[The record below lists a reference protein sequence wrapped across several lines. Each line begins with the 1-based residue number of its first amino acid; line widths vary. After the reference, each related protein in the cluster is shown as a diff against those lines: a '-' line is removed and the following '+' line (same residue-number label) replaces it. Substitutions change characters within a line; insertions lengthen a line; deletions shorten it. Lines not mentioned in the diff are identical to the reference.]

1 MASGPFIGFKPVS
14 REVHMR
20 QRLETNRIKD
30 PAATLHTSS
39 QAKLALLGVVAVL
52 MALTGLACTFDGHQF
67 TMGAIIYL
75 ATGRWEAGAA
85 VLVPLAVM
93 VVLSAALMLV
103 IRLALRWFVPGGD
116 RGRVVAKGA
125 TRVDAYAK
133 SMGFGQAVEK
143 VSLPHARQ
151 MAERLVRGYDGS
163 RMAPGYPLGVN
174 HVSHDPISTSWEDMA
189 IVLAGPRTGKSLCY
203 AIPACLSA
211 PGPLLATSNKG
222 DIVDV
227 TMPVRMHDHPRGRC
241 WVFDPEHIVD
251 PGLKKAPWVWDIIGS
266 ISDMSDAQRIAACWR
281 YASGQPEDGG
291 NDYFTGSATQ
301 QLADCLFAAAV
312 GERSVTDV
320 FKWASNERDSTPAD
334 ILSQAGWGLV
344 ADRINGVIG
353 LTPETRSG
361 VYGSFARMVSFLADP
376 AILDWIY
383 APPGD
388 TRPRFDAYDFATS
401 EDSLYLLSQQGRP
414 STALTASLTAMVAFS
429 AFTRAQSEFQDNNR
443 RLPVPLC
450 CVLDEAANICRW
462 PELSDIY
469 SYFGSAGIPIMTIWQ
484 NPSQGAGAFGETS
497 FRSLYDNANVKVY
510 LGGISDTKFL
520 KDLSDQIGRYELL
533 RSSLSDTAG
542 GKRSVQR
549 SVQSDDILTVSRLA
563 EWPVGRALV
572 QASQCRSQI
581 VDTRPWTT
589 NARWMALQKTKTRNE
604 RSADNASATSVQ
616 APAA

>member
-1 MASGPFIGFKPVS
+1 MK
-14 REVHMR
+14 

-30 PAATLHTSS
+30 PAATLHTSNEV
-39 QAKLALLGVVAVL
+39 KLMLLALVVVL
-52 MALTGLACTFDGHQF
+52 MGLTGLACTFDGHEF
-67 TMGAIIYL
+67 TMAAAVYL
-75 ATGRWEAGAA
+75 LTGRWEAKKT
-85 VLVPLAVM
+85 VLVPLLVM
-93 VVLSAALMLV
+93 VVLAAALV
-103 IRLALRWFVPGGD
+103 GSIRPAIRLLGAAGG
-116 RGRVVAKGA
+116 RGRKGA
-125 TRVDAYAK
+125 GKETRVDTYAK

-143 VSLPHARQ
+143 VTLPHARE
-151 MAERLVRGYDGS
+151 MADRLVAGYDRD
-163 RMAPGYPLGVN
+163 RMEPGYPLGVN
-174 HVSHDPISTSWEDMA
+174 HVTGDRISTSWEDMA
-189 IVLAGPRTGKSLCY
+189 VVLAGPRTGKSLCY
-203 AIPACLSA
+203 AIPACMSA

-227 TMPVRMHDHPRGRC
+227 TMPVRQHDHPDGRC

-251 PGLKKAPWVWDIIGS
+251 PHMKRAPWVWDIIGS
-266 ISDMSDAQRIAACWR
+266 ISELSDAQRIAACWR

-312 GERSVTDV
+312 GERSVADV
-320 FKWASNERDSTPAD
+320 FRWASNERDSTPAD
-334 ILSQAGWGLV
+334 ILSQAGWTLV

-376 AILDWIY
+376 AILDWVDVR
-383 APPGD
+383 PGD

-484 NPSQGAGAFGETS
+484 NPSQGTGAFGETS
-497 FRSLYDNANVKVY
+497 FKSLYDNANVKVY
-510 LGGISDTKFL
+510 LGGISDTRFL
-520 KDLSDQIGRYELL
+520 KDLSDQIGKYEMM

-581 VDTRPWTT
+581 VDTRPWTM
-589 NARWMALQKTKTRNE
+589 NAKWRDLQKKKATTE
-604 RSADNASATSVQ
+604 RSAGDASATQV
-616 APAA
+616 PASAA